1 MAQVFEAQHQ
11 DGKKRKLGDTA
22 AGQDESGGQS
32 SVTTSDDD
40 GGQIFMYL
48 TPSDLRLTPEA
59 LISTKQS
66 HFHCNVNGC
75 ARDYRSH
82 TALARHRKEKHGDWA
97 KHTSHAANEDCRLT
111 QPAVVEMCLAVLPAS
126 DCPGRPLA
134 CRGRVAWGATPECPC
149 THIHPRTP
157 ACTYAHAHGYT
168 QIAGRL

>member
-66 HFHCNVNGC
+66 TC
-75 ARDYRSH
+75 AK
-82 TALARHRKEKHGDWA
+82 RK
-97 KHTSHAANEDCRLT
+97 
-111 QPAVVEMCLAVLPAS
+111 
-126 DCPGRPLA
+126 
-134 CRGRVAWGATPECPC
+134 RVS
-149 THIHPRTP
+149 
-157 ACTYAHAHGYT
+157 
-168 QIAGRL
+168 L